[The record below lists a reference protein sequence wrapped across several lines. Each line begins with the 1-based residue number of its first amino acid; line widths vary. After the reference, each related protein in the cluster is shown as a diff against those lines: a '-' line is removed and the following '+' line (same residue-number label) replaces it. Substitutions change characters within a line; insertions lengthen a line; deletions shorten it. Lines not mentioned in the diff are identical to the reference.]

1 MDHLHRNLLA
11 LAQHQPELAAR
22 LENTPPSSRAE
33 VLPSRTGPPA
43 LRLGRRWLTS
53 SVDPVAEGRRLA
65 QQAPEGPLAAFGFGL
80 GYHLEPLA
88 GRDLVVWE
96 PEAGLLRLALS
107 SRDLSRLLSR
117 VRLGVSLEELGE
129 LGGRSFYPLRP
140 YARLYPARA
149 EALARRL
156 EAEPRGDEVRPP
168 RPASP
173 RVLVVP
179 PLLGGSLPV
188 AWWCAEALAELGC
201 RVRSLP
207 LEKMSPLYDL
217 IRFSRLGEDRLDRV
231 RAPMIS
237 FLGELTLMAAEE
249 FAPHLVLVLA
259 QAPLSVPYIRSLRR
273 TGAVVAFWFIEN
285 YRHMTYFREVA
296 GAYDHFFHIQGQEL
310 AAELESLGANHAF
323 LPLAAHP
330 PVHRPLEL
338 SPRER
343 LRWGAQVGFMGCGYP
358 NRVRIFSRLVE
369 RGFRLRI
376 WGTSWPRQGPLAP
389 LVAEGG
395 RRLSSRE
402 VVKVYNAC
410 AVVVNLHSSPEPT
423 DGVASQDFVN
433 PRTLEVP
440 ACGGFQLV
448 DRVRGLEDLLRP
460 GREVAVF
467 TREEEL
473 VEMARH
479 YLAHPD
485 QRRRIAAAGYRR
497 VLAEHTYYHRMER
510 LLTHTLGPAAE
521 DRPPAEAPAAALE
534 LLAALGAQAP
544 GRGA

>member
-1 MDHLHRNLLA
+1 VDHLHRNLLV
-11 LAQHQPELAAR
+11 LAQRQPELAAR
-22 LENTPPSSRAE
+22 LENTPPSPQAE

-65 QQAPEGPLAAFGFGL
+65 QQAPDGPLVAFGFGL

-88 GRDLVVWE
+88 DRDLVVWE
-96 PEAGLLRLALS
+96 PDAGLLRLALA
-107 SRDLSRLLSR
+107 SRDLTRLLSR
-117 VRLGVSLEELGE
+117 VRLGTTLEELGE
-129 LGGRSFYPLRP
+129 LGGRSLYLLRS
-140 YARLYPARA
+140 YARLRPAQA

-156 EAEPRGDEVRPP
+156 EADSPDQARPP

-179 PLLGGSLPV
+179 PVLGGSLPV
-188 AWWCAEALAELGC
+188 AWWCAEALEELGC
-201 RVRSLP
+201 RVRTLP
-207 LEKMSPLYDL
+207 LEKIAPLYDL
-217 IRFSRLGEDRLDRV
+217 IRRSPLGEDRLDRV

-237 FLGELTLMAAEE
+237 FLGELALMAAEE

-259 QAPLSVPYIRSLRR
+259 QAPLSVPYIRALRR

-296 GAYDHFFHIQGQEL
+296 GAYDYFFHIQGEEL
-310 AAELESLGANHAF
+310 AAELEALGANHAF
-323 LPLAAHP
+323 LPMAAHP

-338 SPRER
+338 SAEER
-343 LRWGAQVGFMGCGYP
+343 LRWGAPVGFMGCGYP
-358 NRVRIFSRLVE
+358 NRVRIFSHLVE
-369 RGFRLRI
+369 RGLRLRI

-395 RRLSSRE
+395 RRLSSQE

-448 DRVRGLEDLLRP
+448 DRVRGLEELLRP

-473 VEMARH
+473 VEMAHH

-485 QRRRIAAAGYRR
+485 QRQRIAAAGYRR

-534 LLAALGAQAP
+534 LLAALASQTP
-544 GRGA
+544 GREA